1 MVRSAATPR
10 VSNHEAL
17 TASIGGGQS
26 RACSQQPLL
35 FRPELSDFGVTRKVV
50 RAFAIDRIHHDAFAV
65 LQRGLADEGTQG
77 RLMVDLAESNLA
89 ERRRHRQSF
98 RRSNQLLRIG

>member
-17 TASIGGGQS
+17 TASIAGGQS
-26 RACSQQPLL
+26 RARSQQPLL
-35 FRPELSDFGVTRKVV
+35 LRPELSYFGVARKIV

-65 LQRGLADEGTQG
+65 LQRGFADEGAQG
-77 RLMVDLAESNLA
+77 RLVVDLAEGDLA

-98 RRSNQLLRIG
+98 RRGDQLLW